1 MSYFGET
8 PSVENELKKLRKE
21 LNQIKVDAQFQPVT
35 QVGHNTG
42 EGVGGGTISTLNDHL
57 YNLQPVKPNLTR

>member
-21 LNQIKVDAQFQPVT
+21 IIDFTQWPYGKREVQYQTVD
-35 QVGHNTG
+35 
-42 EGVGGGTISTLNDHL
+42 STLPGIRDMEHRYDIIGFPKSFNG
-57 YNLQPVKPNLTR
+57 